1 MTTGEL
7 ISAVVNFYLSQGGN
21 DALAPNARKKA
32 EFHLQ
37 ALGNKAW
44 AEAPWH
50 FKRTSASIAV
60 LAAAGEFDFPANYSG
75 IGTRGVLFVPSE
87 RRELA
92 YRTAD
97 AIARQRN
104 LTPLTG
110 VSTCWGFQDQSA
122 IGIKGGLLYPINS
135 GAMTLQLE
143 NYDRRPPII
152 VDRPVKPSAVAG
164 AAGAL
169 TGTYTYRQ
177 TYVTADGET
186 EGSPVSASITVT
198 AKAITVT
205 VNVSPNPKVTSRK
218 LYRTVTGGTQEKL
231 VTTLSDNVTTTYSDE
246 IADGSLGANV
256 PTNAT
261 AVTGLEL
268 FPAGYHESVFY
279 DGLMARLMKN
289 QGDTRDVEADQDFM
303 KGIRSMWVNFKEDR
317 NRVVRLPRY
326 GATAYRQ

>member
-1 MTTGEL
+1 VTTGEL

-21 DALAPNARKKA
+21 DALAPNTRKKA

-50 FKRTSASIAV
+50 FKRTSATIAV
-60 LAAAGEFDFPANYSG
+60 SAGAGTFDFPANYSG
-75 IGTRGVLFVPSE
+75 IGTRGVLFVPAE
-87 RRELA
+87 NRELS
-92 YRTAD
+92 YKTAD
-97 AIARQRN
+97 AMARLRN
-104 LTPLTG
+104 LSPSTG
-110 VSTCWGFQDQSA
+110 TSRCWAFQDQSA
-122 IGIKGGLLYPINS
+122 LGIKGGLLYPINS
-135 GAMTLQLE
+135 GALSLSLQ
-143 NYDRRPPII
+143 NYDRRPPIM

-177 TYVTADGET
+177 TFVSADGET
-186 EGSPVSASITVT
+186 EGSPVSASVTVAAKKITVT
-198 AKAITVT
+198 LA
-205 VNVSPNPKVTSRK
+205 VSPNPKVTSRK
-218 LYRTVTGGTQEKL
+218 LYRTVDGGTQEKL
-231 VTTLSDNVTTTYSDE
+231 VATVSDNVTTTYSDE

-289 QGDTRDVEADQDFM
+289 QGDTRDIESDADFM
-303 KGIRSMWVNFKEDR
+303 KGIRLMWVNFKEDR